1 MTADVLTHFKQDVS
15 EMVLVPAG
23 GGKFEI
29 FVDDDQI
36 WSKLD
41 TGKFPEPREIIQAI
55 ESHG

>member
-1 MTADVLTHFKQDVS
+1 LTAEVLTHFKQDVS
-15 EMVLVPAG
+15 ELTLVPAG

-41 TGKFPEPREIIQAI
+41 TGKFPEPGEIIRAI

>member
-1 MTADVLTHFKQDVS
+1 MTADVLNHFKQDVS
-15 EMVLVPAG
+15 ELVLVPSG

-41 TGKFPEPREIIQAI
+41 TGRFPEPRDIIKAI
-55 ESHG
+55 EAHR